1 MKLKNNQ
8 KKFLFASLVIICT
21 GVLIASN
28 YEVMRNHT
36 ESLSYKYVVIEKGKI
51 PTRRGQVFAFKVYNN
66 SQYNNEKPLNF
77 IKLVGGLAGD
87 EIEVRG
93 GDIYFGENILRKDT
107 KIDELTH
114 EDFFH
119 NFNLFRL
126 IDPEKFKEKI
136 KEKKITIVD
145 TGVFVAGS
153 LIGVVKP
160 YSKKV
165 EELINAKTDFDAY
178 KFRLHAIESGKIPPH
193 KFFAYTPHKDSFDS
207 RYKEIGLIDEKDIIG
222 TAVLTF

>member
-8 KKFLFASLVIICT
+8 KKFLFASLVIICA
-21 GVLIASN
+21 GVLLASN

-36 ESLSYKYVVIEKGKI
+36 ESLPYKYVVLEKGKI
-51 PTRRGQVFAFKVYNN
+51 PTKRGQVFAFKVYNN
-66 SQYNNEKPLNF
+66 AQYHNEKPLNF

-93 GDIYFGENILRKDT
+93 GEVFFGENMLPHNQNDT
-107 KIDELTH
+107 ITH
-114 EDFFH
+114 DDFFYII
-119 NFNLFRL
+119 NLAKL
-126 IDPEKFKEKI
+126 SDPEEFSKR
-136 KEKKITIVD
+136 KITIVD
-145 TGVFVAGS
+145 KEVFVAGS

-160 YSKKV
+160 YAKKV
-165 EELINAKTDFDAY
+165 EESIKMKTDFDAK
-178 KFRLHAIESGKIPPH
+178 KFRLHAIESGKIPAH

-207 RYKEIGLIDEKDIIG
+207 RYQEIGLIDEKDIIG